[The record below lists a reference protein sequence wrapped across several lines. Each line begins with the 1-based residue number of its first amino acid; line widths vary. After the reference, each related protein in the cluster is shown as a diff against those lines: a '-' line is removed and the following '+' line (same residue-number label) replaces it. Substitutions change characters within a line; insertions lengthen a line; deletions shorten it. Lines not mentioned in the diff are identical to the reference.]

1 MKTIKKKTGGNI
13 KNKIFMN
20 ASMNRQGNKEL
31 EAKESMR
38 KTQLKSVPLEQIFCM
53 GEVCFQRLSGS
64 VEAR

>member
-1 MKTIKKKTGGNI
+1 
-13 KNKIFMN
+13 MN

-38 KTQLKSVPLEQIFCM
+38 KTQLKSVPLEQSFFM
-53 GEVCFQRLSGS
+53 GEVCFQRPSGS

>member
-1 MKTIKKKTGGNI
+1 
-13 KNKIFMN
+13 MN

-31 EAKESMR
+31 EAKESMK
-38 KTQLKSVPLEQIFCM
+38 KTQLKSFPLEQIFCM

>member
-1 MKTIKKKTGGNI
+1 
-13 KNKIFMN
+13 MN

-38 KTQLKSVPLEQIFCM
+38 KTQLKFVPFERIFCM
-53 GEVCFQRLSGS
+53 DEVCFHRLSGS